1 MRTLETIK
9 TWEKGITLSLFLG
22 LNYAKNIKQKNIYIV
37 NIYNLYLFMNMYNRK
52 IFYSD
57 AKNQ

>member
-22 LNYAKNIKQKNIYIV
+22 LDYAKNIKQKNIYIV
-37 NIYNLYLFMNMYNRK
+37 NIYNLYLFMNIYNRK